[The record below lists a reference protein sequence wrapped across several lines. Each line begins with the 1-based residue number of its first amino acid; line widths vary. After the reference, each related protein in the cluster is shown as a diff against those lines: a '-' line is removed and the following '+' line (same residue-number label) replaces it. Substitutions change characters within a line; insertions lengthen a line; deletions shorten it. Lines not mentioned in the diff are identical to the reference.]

1 MTIYTKD
8 SGKKPDPN
16 FVPPAS
22 KPKTGFNPLELLE
35 LEKAMLGRGVDYETI
50 QLILSD
56 FDIRIRH
63 LHER

>member
-22 KPKTGFNPLELLE
+22 KPKTVFSTLELLE
-35 LEKAMLGRGVDYETI
+35 LEKAMLGRGVDYGTI

-56 FDIRIRH
+56 FDIGIRH
-63 LHER
+63 LHKR